1 MKNRVERDSFT
12 DQSHILIVG
21 DDSEEVVRLQALL
34 EQHDYQVSTAAKGSD
49 AHRQILDAEPEV
61 IALVPQVSGQ
71 QNDSASIVTENAQL
85 MSGEMSPQEIPLTK
99 EMLDGDYSNLIGDS
113 AALLNVLNNIEMFA
127 KSPTAVLISGET
139 GTGKELVA
147 RALHSNSNLSEK
159 EMIIANC
166 AAISESLVEN
176 EFFGHERGAY
186 TGADRQHIGLFEA
199 ANGGTLFLDEIG
211 ELPLLLQPKLLRALQ
226 EGEIRRVGGNSQIP
240 VDVRIVAATNHDLA
254 QEVKN
259 GRFRQ
264 DLYQRL
270 KPFEIYVPAL
280 RERREDI
287 PALTEHFLNTE
298 NQQQLKT
305 ENQHQSQKGA
315 NISPQTLALL
325 QGYSWPGNIREL
337 KGVLTRAILF
347 AKGNTILPDHLP
359 AELQGLYA
367 RPEQLSQE
375 GPDGEKHLTVSFPI
389 GRPLKEIERV
399 CILKTLARMDGNRT
413 KTAKLLGICVRT
425 LRDKLKIY
433 TTS

>member
-1 MKNRVERDSFT
+1 M
-12 DQSHILIVG
+12 
-21 DDSEEVVRLQALL
+21 
-34 EQHDYQVSTAAKGSD
+34 
-49 AHRQILDAEPEV
+49 
-61 IALVPQVSGQ
+61 
-71 QNDSASIVTENAQL
+71 
-85 MSGEMSPQEIPLTK
+85 
-99 EMLDGDYSNLIGDS
+99 
-113 AALLNVLNNIEMFA
+113 
-127 KSPTAVLISGET
+127 
-139 GTGKELVA
+139 
-147 RALHSNSNLSEK
+147 
-159 EMIIANC
+159 
-166 AAISESLVEN
+166 
-176 EFFGHERGAY
+176 
-186 TGADRQHIGLFEA
+186 
-199 ANGGTLFLDEIG
+199 
-211 ELPLLLQPKLLRALQ
+211 
-226 EGEIRRVGGNSQIP
+226 
-240 VDVRIVAATNHDLA
+240 AATNHDLA

-287 PALTEHFLNTE
+287 PALTEHFL
-298 NQQQLKT
+298 KT
-305 ENQHQSQKGA
+305 ERQHQSQKGA

-347 AKGNTILPDHLP
+347 AKGRTILPHHLP

-367 RPEQLSQE
+367 RPEHLSQE
-375 GPDGEKHLTVSFPI
+375 GPDSEEHLTVSFPI